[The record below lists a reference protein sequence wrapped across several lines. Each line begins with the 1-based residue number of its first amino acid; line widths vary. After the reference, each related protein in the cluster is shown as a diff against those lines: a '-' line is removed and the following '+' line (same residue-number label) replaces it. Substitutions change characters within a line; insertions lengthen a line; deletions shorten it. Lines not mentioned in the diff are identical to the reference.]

1 MSHQLHCVKC
11 NKKYGKDDFSAKE
24 RKKEYDLSCLRHSTS
39 SSYGQNAITH
49 NPIRTYDGIKKYT
62 FTTKCNICFTTL
74 PRKENVYVVQYTD
87 PLSENAYTNCN
98 YCYNCYIQSQEHI
111 SDTDDDGDD
120 DDDDDDDNGD
130 DDNDDGDDDDNDDG
144 DDDVNSDD
152 DGNDNGDEADDVNS
166 DDDGDGNSDATEN
179 SGWDEDNSS
188 TNNKKRKYTVI
199 HDTDDSENEQ
209 PSQNN

>member
-49 NPIRTYDGIKKYT
+49 NPIRTYDGIKQYT

-74 PRKENVYVVQYTD
+74 PMKENVYVVQYTD
-87 PLSENAYTNCN
+87 PLSSNAYTNCN

-111 SDTDDDGDD
+111 SDTDDDDDDDDGDD
-120 DDDDDDDNGD
+120 DDDDGNSDDDDGDDDNGD
-130 DDNDDGDDDDNDDG
+130 NGDDDDGDDNGNGDG
-144 DDDVNSDD
+144 DVNSD
-152 DGNDNGDEADDVNS
+152 G
-166 DDDGDGNSDATEN
+166 DGDGNSDATEN

-199 HDTDDSENEQ
+199 HDTDDDSENEQ